1 MPRFIARYLNPI
13 DRLTEIIYGI
23 LILLTFTLGVQA
35 IESRNPA
42 AELIAQ
48 ESVRRLF
55 VAAMGCVLA
64 WGMIDGVM
72 YVLLSLAQRS
82 EHQRVRRL
90 VNTAASEDE
99 AVQRLNDETD
109 SEIVAALTDTER
121 DTLFR
126 GLYHYSRSRPMPTIS
141 IERGDVLGGLAIF
154 AVSVAATLPVAIPFL
169 LIGEPERAMRVSNLL
184 AISMLFGVGY
194 KWAQYVGATPWKI
207 GAYTAGIGVVIVLIA
222 IPMGG

>member
-1 MPRFIARYLNPI
+1 MPKFIARYLNPI

-35 IESRNPA
+35 IEARNPV
-42 AELIAQ
+42 AELVSQ
-48 ESVRRLF
+48 EGVRRLF
-55 VAAMGCVLA
+55 VAAMGCVVA

-82 EHQRVRRL
+82 ERQRVRRL

-99 AVQRLNDETD
+99 AVQRLNDEIDT
-109 SEIVAALTDTER
+109 EVLAALTDTER
-121 DTLFR
+121 DGLFR
-126 GLYHYSRSRPMPTIS
+126 GLYQYSRSRPMPPIS
-141 IERGDVLGGLAIF
+141 IERDDVLGGIAIF

-169 LIGEPERAMRVSNLL
+169 LIGDPWLAMRVSNLL
-184 AISMLFGVGY
+184 AIGMLFGIGY

>member
-23 LILLTFTLGVQA
+23 LILLNFTLGVQA
-35 IESRNPA
+35 IESRAPM
-42 AELIAQ
+42 AEVVAQ
-48 ESVRRLF
+48 EGVRRLF

-82 EHQRVRRL
+82 DHQRVQRL
-90 VNTAASEDE
+90 VTTASGEDE
-99 AVQRLNDETD
+99 AVQRLNDEID
-109 SEIVAALTDTER
+109 SEIVAALSDTER
-121 DTLFR
+121 DSLYR
-126 GLYHYSRSRPMPTIS
+126 GLYRYSRSRPLPTIG
-141 IERGDVLGGLAIF
+141 IKRDDVLGGIAIF
-154 AVSVAATLPVAIPFL
+154 TVSVAATLPVAIPFL
-169 LIGEPERAMRVSNLL
+169 LIGEPTLAMRVSNLL
-184 AISMLFGVGY
+184 AIGMLFGIGY